1 MAVTWADVILIAPDL
16 SSVASGSQNAI
27 LADVSTILSN
37 ASAWPTTAMH
47 DLAKKYLCAHFGAL
61 TLRATGGGSSA
72 GAGPV
77 STEAV
82 GDVSVSY
89 TNPMAFDLSQAGL
102 ASTTWGLQFMAL
114 RRRSMMR
121 GIMVI

>member
-61 TLRATGGGSSA
+61 ALRSTGGGSASGA
-72 GAGPV
+72 GAV
-77 STEAV
+77 ASEAV

-89 TNPMAFDLSQAGL
+89 SNPSTSDLSQAGL
-102 ASTTWGLQFMAL
+102 ASTQWGLQYLAL

-121 GIMVI
+121 GIMVV

>member
-61 TLRATGGGSSA
+61 ALRATGGGSAS

-77 STEAV
+77 ASEAV

-89 TNPMAFDLSQAGL
+89 TNPSTSDLSQAGL
-102 ASTTWGLQFMAL
+102 SSTMWGLQYLAL

-121 GIMVI
+121 GIMVV